1 MKNKKF
7 IKFSLIVFVLTIIIL
22 PISSFAQSTTIKVC
36 SATVQNIG
44 DVICKIG
51 DILSSIIPIL
61 LILAVIYF
69 IWGVIEYMINP
80 GAEEKKKGKSK
91 IIYGIIGLVIIVSLW
106 GIVTLVIDS
115 FGLDQQESVLINP
128 ANIIDNNVQAS
139 NTTNCFVSYQGAA
152 NPKLGDLI
160 NYVTCIIGSSVIPLL
175 FTLAVA
181 SFIWGVVQYVIND
194 QEEAKKAKG
203 RSFMIWGIIALTVMV
218 SIWGLVRIFTDTFKI
233 DFNVPQV
240 KQQQ

>member
-7 IKFSLIVFVLTIIIL
+7 IKFSLIAFVLTIIIL
-22 PISSFAQSTTIKVC
+22 PISSFAQSTTTRVC
-36 SATVQNIG
+36 SATVRNIG
-44 DVICKIG
+44 DVVCKIG
-51 DILSSIIPIL
+51 DILNMIIPIL
-61 LILAVIYF
+61 LVLGVVYF
-69 IWGVIEYMINP
+69 VWGVVQYVIRD
-80 GAEEKKKGKSK
+80 EEEAKKKGKNK
-91 IIYGIIGLVIIVSLW
+91 IIYGILGLVIIVSLW
-106 GIVTLVIDS
+106 GIVSLVITT
-115 FGLDQQESVLINP
+115 FGFDQQNLSVINP
-128 ANIIDNNVQAS
+128 ANIIDNNVQMTNS
-139 NTTNCFVSYQGAA
+139 NNCFANYQGSA

-160 NYVTCIIGSSVIPLL
+160 NYVTCIIGSSVIPLI
-175 FTLAVA
+175 FTLAIA
-181 SFIWGVVQYVIND
+181 SFVWGVVQYVIND